1 VTRPV
6 FTVTFWVDAAE
17 RAVKT
22 AAQSVLL
29 AGFASDAGPV
39 NLFEFDWQAGLGFAA
54 GGAVVSLLTSL
65 ASAPFGSP
73 GTASLV
79 PSPPGPE
86 VPEEVLPN
94 PPIVDG

>member
-1 VTRPV
+1 VARPL

-39 NLFEFDWQAGLGFAA
+39 NLFEFDWEAGLGFAA
-54 GGAVVSLLTSL
+54 GGAVLSLLTSL
-65 ASAPFGSP
+65 VSAPLGES
-73 GTASLV
+73 GTASVL

-86 VPEEVLPN
+86 APADPN
-94 PPIVDG
+94 PPIVAG

>member
-1 VTRPV
+1 VARPL

-39 NLFEFDWQAGLGFAA
+39 NLFEFDWEAGLGFAA
-54 GGAVVSLLTSL
+54 GGAVL
-65 ASAPFGSP
+65 
-73 GTASLV
+73 
-79 PSPPGPE
+79 SPPGPE
-86 VPEEVLPN
+86 APADPN
-94 PPIVDG
+94 PPIVAG